1 MLNRYPWQIEAL
13 KDERPKLIMA
23 VSPRAGKS
31 LYAIDWI
38 AKHSFKRIL
47 ILSPLVVLP
56 QWETFI
62 EEHLQPRHSV
72 TVYPIYRKLPKAIG
86 ALLEACKGQETPFI
100 LLCNYDKLKEIH
112 GKSLTG
118 MLKQIDELKLDA
130 IIGDECFVAGTLV
143 GTVPIECIRLGML
156 VDSFDQMSGT
166 MIQSVVVA
174 VRKKIAKT
182 LCTITLGESRL
193 VCTHEHP
200 IFTQR
205 GFVSAVALTP
215 RDFAAMP
222 YMPKNAYLGLPQVKR
237 VRISSR
243 EFAMFSRMSG
253 IIQKNISFSDIQGSL
268 GGYANQQPY
277 EKFKNEGTSKR
288 NLERH
293 ETQALETRGQWEHN
307 TYGRTLKSG
316 LRTAILSLRSKNPNE
331 KGFGVPNK
339 LQARPSVP
347 RNFIGDRSRWIFA
360 HGFNKTGTRPEE
372 RSIFKFVRVDSLTIH
387 EQTSDGSFGGMCRD
401 GYVYNLEVKESHTYT
416 ANGFVVHNCHMIKA
430 PATQRGKAVRY
441 LCQSIPNV
449 RLLTG
454 TMAPNGVE
462 DLWGQ
467 FACIDP
473 ETWKPN
479 YTQFKRVHL
488 ITNEYDYGKVIGVQK
503 PKLLEK
509 MVKAG
514 SLTYNR
520 DDIFGPDT
528 WIETVREIDLDRK
541 SRDMYDAIVKTW
553 VLEQEEF
560 GVDLEV
566 THALARMMKLRQLTS
581 GFLSTDEGIIEVNTH
596 KLDLVMEDLG
606 DIIRANEKAVIFHQ
620 FKHEGEIYGTRTL
633 GVPVYRIDGSTPSE
647 ERAHRVSEFTNLK
660 GPAVFVINTH
670 AGGIGISLASASH
683 ALFVSQSYSYAVE
696 TQARDRIYSPGKV
709 RTVTYYRV
717 NRSIDQYISSV
728 LLSKTNFNNLLKQSK
743 IRDIAYGTVTYHFEG
758 NIR

>member
-1 MLNRYPWQIEAL
+1 M
-13 KDERPKLIMA
+13 
-23 VSPRAGKS
+23 GKS
-31 LYAIDWI
+31 LYALEWI

-56 QWETFI
+56 QWEKFI

-72 TVYPIYRKLPKAIG
+72 TVHPIYRKLPKAIG

-112 GKSLTG
+112 GKSLSG

-130 IIGDECFVAGTLV
+130 IICD
-143 GTVPIECIRLGML
+143 
-156 VDSFDQMSGT
+156 
-166 MIQSVVVA
+166 
-174 VRKKIAKT
+174 
-182 LCTITLGESRL
+182 
-193 VCTHEHP
+193 
-200 IFTQR
+200 
-205 GFVSAVALTP
+205 
-215 RDFAAMP
+215 
-222 YMPKNAYLGLPQVKR
+222 
-237 VRISSR
+237 
-243 EFAMFSRMSG
+243 
-253 IIQKNISFSDIQGSL
+253 
-268 GGYANQQPY
+268 
-277 EKFKNEGTSKR
+277 
-288 NLERH
+288 
-293 ETQALETRGQWEHN
+293 
-307 TYGRTLKSG
+307 
-316 LRTAILSLRSKNPNE
+316 
-331 KGFGVPNK
+331 
-339 LQARPSVP
+339 
-347 RNFIGDRSRWIFA
+347 
-360 HGFNKTGTRPEE
+360 
-372 RSIFKFVRVDSLTIH
+372 
-387 EQTSDGSFGGMCRD
+387 
-401 GYVYNLEVKESHTYT
+401 ESHL
-416 ANGFVVHNCHMIKA
+416 CKA
-430 PATQRGKAVRY
+430 PSTQRGKAVRY

-503 PKLLEK
+503 PKLLER

-528 WIETVREIDLDRK
+528 WIETVREIDLDHK

-581 GFLSTDEGIIEVNTH
+581 GFLSTEEGIVEVNTH

-606 DIIRANEKAVIFHQ
+606 DIIRAKEKAVIFHQ
-620 FKHEGEIYGTRTL
+620 FKHEGEIYYNGAGTL
-633 GVPVYRIDGSTPSE
+633 GVPVYRINGSTSSE
-647 ERAHRVSEFTNLK
+647 ERAVRVSEFTNLK

-717 NRSIDQYISSV
+717 NRSIDAYISSV

-743 IRDIAYGTVTYHFEG
+743 IRDIAYGTVTYRFEG
-758 NIR
+758 NIK